1 MPRTVHAM
9 LGLGVAVAV
18 VLTPA
23 AALAGPPKPAVQKP
37 AVQKPAAGP
46 KPAVQKPAAGP
57 KPATL
62 AGPPK
67 PADQPTAIDFFWI
80 NRAIG

>member
-23 AALAGPPKPAVQKP
+23 AALAGP
-37 AVQKPAAGP
+37 P

>member
-23 AALAGPPKPAVQKP
+23 AALAGPPKP

>member
-46 KPAVQKPAAGP
+46 KPA
-57 KPATL
+57 TL